1 MSSHLRHHRIERELR
16 LELLPRCL
24 GDGRERRGWHGH
36 FLKQREIDEMSEG
49 TREKRVG
56 SPCHLFPPVVIASKK
71 VTLFPFIGAP
81 PPLVQPYVASNRAS
95 CVLRKTRHIWA
106 TITSMGDRFAHPA
119 PDSSNS
125 TSISVSVD
133 RDESGE
139 HDANNA
145 VCAGSTKRTHFH
157 RRIVG
162 PDSLTRRDIRRREQR
177 ATRQKPVSL
186 RPSAHTLFLDDRGRI
201 SFAADRTIGSSR
213 EPNTKL
219 IYRIEPFP
227 PRKRF

>member
-1 MSSHLRHHRIERELR
+1 MSSFSSRRYR
-16 LELLPRCL
+16 LEK
-24 GDGRERRGWHGH
+24 GD
-36 FLKQREIDEMSEG
+36 
-49 TREKRVG
+49 
-56 SPCHLFPPVVIASKK
+56 P
-71 VTLFPFIGAP
+71 FPFIGAP

-106 TITSMGDRFAHPA
+106 TITSMGDRFAHPV

>member
-1 MSSHLRHHRIERELR
+1 M
-16 LELLPRCL
+16 
-24 GDGRERRGWHGH
+24 
-36 FLKQREIDEMSEG
+36 
-49 TREKRVG
+49 
-56 SPCHLFPPVVIASKK
+56 
-71 VTLFPFIGAP
+71 TLFPFIGAP

-186 RPSAHTLFLDDRGRI
+186 RPSAHTLFLDDRGQI
-201 SFAADRTIGSSR
+201 SFAADRTIVKTVLRVNQTRSLFTESNRFHRGSASDR
-213 EPNTKL
+213 SMRSDQE
-219 IYRIEPFP
+219 FA
-227 PRKRF
+227 